1 MRLLRL
7 VLVASLFMLVLS
19 LPGWPAHKVQGTGQQ
34 IATVQVSPIGTCC
47 QLVNSIFSVNVLL
60 ILPIGQ
66 QINGF
71 DVRINYTKAFTSSNP
86 GVLRAVSISYSNNVF
101 SSSGSV
107 LVDCIDDIAQQ
118 GANGCPPD
126 DSSVPGQ
133 VHFVEGITGQT
144 LPGPVNGGALF
155 TIGFQVKGAGSSII
169 SVDRANLVNPN
180 PDPSNPQLINPVF
193 IPALKQDAVFGNN
206 GVVSFFNFQTSDTS
220 VTPSIIPNHSVSFD
234 ASGSFLGNG
243 SSVSFRLY
251 SWDFGDRS
259 GVSNV
264 TSSPTNTHTFSAPG
278 NYTVSLTVW
287 DQKNETGT
295 VARKVNVLPALGS
308 LSLKVEDQ
316 RGTVMRGNVVVRVF
330 NSSLFTTP
338 FVKKTVSQDG
348 SIQFNA
354 LAPSDSYYL
363 TFSGETVDN
372 FSKTESVLPGWTSL
386 DTVFLTLKQPPPDYS
401 GIIYLGT
408 LLGGLGI
415 VAGAI
420 IYKKRNLK
428 AGSSSYSSRRAK
440 IRK

>member
-1 MRLLRL
+1 MRLPRL
-7 VLVASLFMLVLS
+7 LLVTSLLLVVLS
-19 LPGWPAHKVQGTGQQ
+19 LPGWPARNVHGTSQQ
-34 IATVQVSPIGTCC
+34 VATVQVSPVGTCC
-47 QLVNSIFSVNVLL
+47 QLFNAFFSVNVLL
-60 ILPIGQ
+60 MLPSGQ

-71 DVRINYTKAFTSSNP
+71 DVRINYTNAFTSANP
-86 GVLRAVSISYSNNVF
+86 GILRAVSLSYSGNLF
-101 SSSGSV
+101 SSYSSSV

-118 GANGCPPD
+118 SGNGCPPD

-133 VHFVEGITGQT
+133 IHLVEGITGQT
-144 LPGPVNGGALF
+144 VSGPLSGVLF
-155 TIGFQVKGAGSSII
+155 TIGFQVKGLGSSII
-169 SVDRANLVNPN
+169 SVDRANLVNPH

-220 VTPSIIPNHSVSFD
+220 ITPSIIPNHSVSFD

-251 SWDFGDRS
+251 SWDFGDGTVDS
-259 GVSNV
+259 GLPG
-264 TSSPTNTHTFSAPG
+264 PTNTHIFTTPG

-295 VARKVNVLPALGS
+295 VTRKVNVLPALGS
-308 LSLKVEDQ
+308 LSLKVEDE

-330 NSSLFTTP
+330 NSSSFTTP
-338 FVKKTVSQDG
+338 FVKKTVNQDG

-354 LAPSDSYYL
+354 LAPSDNYYL

-386 DTVFLTLKQPPPDYS
+386 DTVFLTLKPPPPDYS

-408 LLGGLGI
+408 ILGGLGI

-428 AGSSSYSSRRAK
+428 AGSSSHSSRRAK

>member
-1 MRLLRL
+1 MRLPRL

-19 LPGWPAHKVQGTGQQ
+19 LPGWPAHRVQGTSQQ
-34 IATVQVSPIGTCC
+34 VATVQVSPLETCC
-47 QLVNSIFSVNVLL
+47 KLVNSIFSVNVLL
-60 ILPIGQ
+60 ILPVGE

-71 DVRINYTKAFTSSNP
+71 DVRINYTKAFTTSNP
-86 GVLRAVSISYSNNVF
+86 GVLRAVSLTYSNNVF
-101 SSSGSV
+101 SSSGTV

-144 LPGPVNGGALF
+144 LPGPVSGGLLF
-155 TIGFQVKGAGSSII
+155 TIGFQVKGTGSSII
-169 SVDRANLVNPN
+169 SVDRANLVNPT

-220 VTPSIIPNHSVSFD
+220 ITPSIIPNHAVSFD

-251 SWDFGDRS
+251 SWDFGDGS
-259 GVSNV
+259 VASNLPG
-264 TSSPTNTHTFSAPG
+264 PTNSHIFNAPG
-278 NYTVSLTVW
+278 NYTVSLTVS
-287 DQKNETGT
+287 DQKNENGT
-295 VARKVNVLPALGS
+295 VTRKVNVLPALGN
-308 LSLKVEDQ
+308 LSLKVEDE

-330 NSSLFTTP
+330 NSSSFTTP
-338 FVKKTVSQDG
+338 FVKKTVNQDG

-354 LAPSDSYYL
+354 LAPSDNYYL
-363 TFSGETVDN
+363 TFSGDTVDN

-386 DTVFLTLKQPPPDYS
+386 DTVFLPLKQPPPDYS

-408 LLGGLGI
+408 ILGGLGV

-428 AGSSSYSSRRAK
+428 ARSSGHSSRRAK
-440 IRK
+440 VRK